1 MVKMFQNLFTGSV
14 VSLVKNNAAA
24 THQTKPSMNIYKF
37 NRLDAVNK
45 VDALIYYSVLIDKR
59 TDAKYRVLLY
69 QLDAFYVEV
78 YYDIE
83 YNKISKIKS
92 FTSTALLKPYLAKI
106 DISSL
111 FVMK

>member
-1 MVKMFQNLFTGSV
+1 MT
-14 VSLVKNNAAA
+14 
-24 THQTKPSMNIYKF
+24 IYKF

-45 VDALIYYSVLIDKR
+45 VDALIHHSVLIDR
-59 TDAKYRVLLY
+59 RNDAGHRILLY

-92 FTSTALLKPYLAKI
+92 FSSTSLLKPYLSKI
-106 DISSL
+106 DITSL
-111 FVMK
+111 FVAD